1 MAFVQLSGIS
11 VAFGDRDIL
20 SNVTLNLNDT
30 SRTSLSGSNGS
41 GKSTLMKIIA
51 GITQPDSGTVTS
63 QQGIRVG
70 YLPQDGLTYGKNTLI
85 EEADSA
91 FTYLHSIHNKMET
104 IAGMLQDHTEDTRK
118 TEILL
123 QQHHELQEALLSG
136 DYYNRIEKINQVL
149 TGLGFS
155 REEFSKNCSSFSGG
169 WQMRIALAK
178 ILLSSPDI
186 ILLDEPTNY
195 LDLEARNWL
204 ERFLKEF
211 KGGVLVVSHDRY
223 FLDVTVTEVIE
234 LFGGSLKRYKGNYSH
249 YEAIR
254 KEELKTLLEQYR
266 RQQEE
271 IEKLEDFINRFRSN
285 ASKASLVQSK
295 IKYLEKLERI
305 EIPESLKKIHFT
317 FPQPPH
323 SGKEVLKIKE
333 LHKAY
338 RDNVIFNDF
347 STLFTRGEKVVITGA
362 NGAGKTTLL
371 RIIAG
376 EDSEYSGTVLFGT
389 GVKTGYFSQDINR
402 FQGKNHSILE
412 ELENIAPTHLIP
424 HLRSMLGAFLF
435 RGDDIYKSLAVLSG
449 GEKSRLALLELLLF
463 PVNLLVLDEP
473 TNHLD
478 IHSKDILLEALK
490 NYSGTLI
497 FVSHDRYFI
506 ENLANRVID
515 LTASGPRE
523 YPGDY
528 SYFLWKKEQL
538 SAGSKTSVETGEK
551 KERNVSGGK
560 KSHEEQKQLKN
571 RIKKLKKEE
580 LGLLEE
586 LEKLEKEYAAK
597 EAALALKENYS
608 DGEKAKKLKEEMDNI
623 LLQQEEISRK
633 WEETESELSAWMPHT
648 TLSNKNLH

>member
-1 MAFVQLSGIS
+1 MAFVQLSSIS

-20 SNVTLNLNDT
+20 SGVTLNLNST
-30 SRTSLSGSNGS
+30 SRTALSGSNGS

-51 GITQPDSGTVTS
+51 GITQPDRGTVTS

-70 YLPQDGLTYGKNTLI
+70 YLPQDGLTYGGNTLQ

-91 FTYLHSIHNKMET
+91 FTYLHRIHKKMEET
-104 IAGMLQDHTEDTRK
+104 AEMLQVHSEEGRK

-123 QQHHELQEALLSG
+123 HQHHELHEALLSG
-136 DYYNRIEKINQVL
+136 GYYNRTEKIDQIL

-155 REEFSKNCSSFSGG
+155 RKDFGMNCSSFSGG

-204 ERFLKEF
+204 EGFLKEF
-211 KGGVLVVSHDRY
+211 NGGVLVVSHDRY

-234 LFGGSLKRYKGNYSH
+234 LFTGSLKRYKGNYSH
-249 YEAIR
+249 YEKVR
-254 KEELKTLLEQYR
+254 KEELKTLLEQYK

-271 IEKLEDFINRFRSN
+271 IVKLEDFINKFRYN

-323 SGKEVLKIKE
+323 SGKEVLTIKD
-333 LHKAY
+333 LYKAY
-338 RDNVIFNDF
+338 GTNVIFDGF
-347 STLFTRGEKVVITGA
+347 STQFASGEKVVITGV

-376 EDSEYSGTVLFGT
+376 VDSDYMGTVAFGT

-402 FQGKNHSILE
+402 FKDQNHSILE
-412 ELENIAPTHLIP
+412 ELESIAPTHLIP

-435 RGDDIYKSLAVLSG
+435 RGDDIYKSLAILSG

-478 IHSKDILLEALK
+478 IHSKDILLNALK
-490 NYSGTLI
+490 SYSGTLI

-506 ENLANRVID
+506 ENIAERVID
-515 LTASGPRE
+515 LGATGPQD

-528 SYFLWKKEQL
+528 SYFLWKKEQN
-538 SAGSKTSVETGEK
+538 AGEAPVKTESSKTRE
-551 KERNVSGGK
+551 VSRGK
-560 KSHEEQKQLKN
+560 KTHIEQKQIKN
-571 RIKKLKKEE
+571 RINKLKSEE
-580 LGLLEE
+580 LKLLEE
-586 LEKLEKEYAAK
+586 LEYLDKRYSEKEQ
-597 EAALALKENYS
+597 ALSLKENYS
-608 DGEKAKKLKEEMDNI
+608 DGKKARKLKQEMDEI
-623 LLQQEEISRK
+623 LLLQDEVTLR
-633 WEETESELSAWMPHT
+633 WEETDNELKR
-648 TLSNKNLH
+648 LEKDE